1 MKVLTLLNFLY
12 QLSSKHLFS
21 VVLRDKVTQIRE
33 TAFSME
39 TDVFGSSQLLLHNS
53 ECFDLMDQA
62 GEALK
67 LKHRE
72 RKVGEVD
79 LSVVNITL
87 GQISIFLRT
96 SSCQK
101 SEILEIEAIS
111 PLEKDNSRV
120 LKISISKT
128 IEREL
133 RNSGNIVS
141 KQELESLVEA
151 EYARVQYKIPNTAS
165 NIRNITLQSS
175 STTSSSSSS
184 DQSNLFSAY
193 SEPPPSSIDWTNV
206 MKGVSN
212 IQNSRDP
219 RAQHHPALRSPA
231 KPARQS
237 SENLTDGEAAALMA
251 NFDQLS
257 QEEKNKLVACMGE
270 LEALDPRKVER
281 IKRIVF
287 QNK

>member
-1 MKVLTLLNFLY
+1 MTLLNFLY

-21 VVLRDKVTQIRE
+21 AVLRDKVTQIRE

-101 SEILEIEAIS
+101 SDILEIETVS
-111 PLEKDNSRV
+111 PPEKDNSRV

-133 RNSGNIVS
+133 RNSGKVVS

-151 EYARVQYKIPNTAS
+151 EYARVQHKIPNTAS

-175 STTSSSSSS
+175 STASTTSSS

-219 RAQHHPALRSPA
+219 RAQHQPAMRSPA
-231 KPARQS
+231 KQARQS

-281 IKRIVF
+281 IKRIMF